1 MVAAMVPDVK
11 DTDTNLEA
19 PNAISYQ
26 FEDDGIVLAVHVIPS
41 EEVKLAFDVDVETAT
56 KELFP

>member
-1 MVAAMVPDVK
+1 MVPDVK